1 MPLFSCRGYTSQSEM
16 WVAGQRMLQYKRNK
30 QTPVI
35 FHFGDHD
42 PSGKDMSRD
51 IVDRIELFTS
61 DKLRFERLA
70 LNMDQVRQYNP
81 PPNPGKLSD
90 SRSDI
95 YIAEFG
101 GESWE
106 LDGLEPNVL
115 AGLVR
120 AAVAKVVDNRLMA
133 AAMKAQK
140 EHRETLGWWQT
151 NSRK

>member
-1 MPLFSCRGYTSQSEM
+1 
-16 WVAGQRMLQYKRNK
+16 
-30 QTPVI
+30 
-35 FHFGDHD
+35 
-42 PSGKDMSRD
+42 
-51 IVDRIELFTS
+51 
-61 DKLRFERLA
+61 
-70 LNMDQVRQYNP
+70 MDQVRQYNP
-81 PPNPGKLSD
+81 PPNPAKLSD

-106 LDGLEPNVL
+106 LDALEPNVL

-140 EHRETLGWWQT
+140 EHRETLACGRQIRGSERIREGLDFGT
-151 NSRK
+151 